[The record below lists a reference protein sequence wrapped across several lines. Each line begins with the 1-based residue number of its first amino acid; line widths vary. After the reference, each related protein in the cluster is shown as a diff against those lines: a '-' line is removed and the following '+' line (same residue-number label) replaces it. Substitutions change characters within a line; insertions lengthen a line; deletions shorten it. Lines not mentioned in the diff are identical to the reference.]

1 MMDRAQVY
9 HSFRR
14 CIRMNNLGAASIRK
28 KEYKTAMAMLSKGI
42 SEARQIMSAW
52 KACDTKA
59 ALHESGPGTDLPI
72 DIHLSFPASG
82 GEEECEGSVA
92 FVDPIHLSRFPMEA
106 VSAALKTA
114 TRREEIQVLHPL
126 VANLTMAIVFNLALA
141 YHLTG
146 DSSRAI
152 RLYQHALMLAKGGR
166 MMNSCCFMD
175 TSTNH
180 HHHHSRRTED
190 SSIPLLVVASLTN
203 LATLF
208 ETTGDISSSNK
219 CVDRVVSIFMV
230 MASLSSS
237 SASSS
242 NSPSNLGKEDA
253 VLRATSRIMLRGS
266 AAAAA

>member
-1 MMDRAQVY
+1 MY

-180 HHHHSRRTED
+180 HHHHSRRTD
-190 SSIPLLVVASLTN
+190 HSSIPLLVVASLTN

-230 MASLSSS
+230 MASGSSS

-242 NSPSNLGKEDA
+242 NSSSNLGKKDA